1 MKGHG
6 AVFLMPEATQIN
18 RQRYKHKLNGL
29 NTSVPD
35 RSTFTVAF
43 WSVTT
48 AEEKQETKAP
58 SPHPLRFLLE
68 LSPPE
73 LG

>member
-1 MKGHG
+1 M
-6 AVFLMPEATQIN
+6 
-18 RQRYKHKLNGL
+18 NGL

-35 RSTFTVAF
+35 QSTFTVAF